1 MRTASFFSFLII
13 LTIAAFWTTV
23 PTGCANIIPPSGGP
37 RDTLPPILLSAL
49 PADSTVNFRGSR
61 ITLTFDEYVDL
72 QEVQNNLLFT
82 PTFEINPEVSVRAK
96 VVSVRFRDSLL
107 PNTTYIFNFGNAIRD
122 INESNPFR
130 NFTYTFSTGPVLDS
144 LTLAGK
150 VILAENGKTDST
162 LIVMLHQNLSDSAVI
177 KQRPVYVTR
186 VNPDGSF
193 RFRNLPRDTFAIY
206 ALGDA
211 GIIRRYQNKSQ
222 QYFAFANE
230 PVIAGS
236 TESTTLFAYKE
247 ALTQTTTPTVAAAG
261 ARGAATGAAERR
273 LRFSPASAT
282 VDLQSD
288 FVLNFPVPLRQVDST
303 QMLLST
309 DTTFTPAPF
318 TVTLDSARTR
328 LLIRSQW
335 QQGTRYNLVLGQA
348 FATDTAGRQ
357 LLKSDT
363 LNFTTKKLS
372 DYGRLTVRIRGLDT
386 AQNAVLLFVQGSQV
400 AFSAPLRNGIYRSTL
415 FSPGEY
421 ELRILYDDNGN
432 GRWDPGQF
440 LPARRQPE
448 KVVPVTQGI
457 NVKADWDNDF
467 ERSL

>member
-1 MRTASFFSFLII
+1 MLVG
-13 LTIAAFWTTV
+13 LFWTAV

-37 RDTLPPILLSAL
+37 RDTLPPVLVSAL

-61 ITLTFDEYVDL
+61 ITLNFDEYVDL

-82 PTFEINPEVSVRAK
+82 PTFEINPEVSVRSK
-96 VVSVRFRDSLL
+96 TVTVRFRDSLL
-107 PNTTYIFNFGNAIRD
+107 PNTTYIFNFGSAIRD

-150 VILAENGKTDST
+150 VLLAENGRPDST
-162 LIVMLHQNLSDSAVI
+162 LIVLLHNNLSDSAVI
-177 KQRPVYVTR
+177 RQRPVYVAR

-211 GIIRRYQNKSQ
+211 GIVRRYQDTAR

-230 PVIAGS
+230 PVFAGS
-236 TESTTLFAYKE
+236 TPDITLFAYKTQP
-247 ALTQTTTPTVAAAG
+247 AQTTPPATAAS
-261 ARGAATGAAERR
+261 ARAAATGAAERR
-273 LRFSPASAT
+273 LRFSVASTT

-288 FVLNFPVPLRQVDST
+288 FVLTFPVPLRQVDSA
-303 QMLLST
+303 QLALST
-309 DTTFTPAPF
+309 DTSFTPAPF
-318 TVTLDSARTR
+318 TATLDSTRTR
-328 LLIRSQW
+328 LLIGSRW
-335 QQGTRYNLVLGQA
+335 QQGARYNLVLGQA

-357 LLKSDT
+357 LLKADT
-363 LNFTTKKLS
+363 LNFSTKKLS

-386 AQNAVLLFVQGSQV
+386 TGNAVLQFVQGSQV
-400 AFSAPLRNGIYRSTL
+400 AFSAPLRDGVFRSSL
-415 FSPGEY
+415 FAPGEY
-421 ELRILYDDNGN
+421 ELRILYDENGN

-440 LPARRQPE
+440 IPAKRQPE
-448 KVVPVTQGI
+448 KVVPVPQGI
-457 NVKADWDNDF
+457 TIKADWDNEF